1 MGRTN
6 SRKAARYA
14 RITQDFFDQIPETST
29 EDSAKP
35 SASTQASTTSSQSEG
50 EKALDDSVNTV
61 SVIKPG
67 LLCETFQALDLKDDY
82 RQVACLLGERIYRTF
97 ERNQEAARDLLRHLF
112 TTAYLTVDES
122 TGKREWRIDLD
133 IKREIIKAIRASK
146 FIGLFTSP
154 VQPKYIDLP
163 PDEIE
168 FVIKAK
174 YPLKEFDV
182 TGIIVDY
189 FLEWS
194 VECANFLRLH
204 PDLKN
209 LDISLVQYAER
220 HASFVCI
227 GIIEI
232 AAAIRTEKS
241 IDLDPRPIEYFM
253 AARFDKM
260 AGEQNLFIQEK
271 QQKPAGKNKGE
282 GKVKA
287 AEGTVEV
294 VKDKQDVNKRV
305 TKMEHAAEGVQ
316 GKEDINKDNAA
327 TADAASEFVPVVMES
342 SDEAAKDKNVNKD
355 TITTAASTSATCSN
369 IAITSDDPVAAVT
382 AGTRGLSIND
392 PGAGHDDPW
401 GLRTRRS
408 RRPAASVVH
417 TDIHT
422 DADGLTSTG
431 DPFPNQDP
439 RARRR
444 ERLRTR
450 AHTANAG
457 APTSPMTAADA
468 SGTAT
473 PAGPRA
479 GRRYASASTAGPNNA
494 SDLPRDTPAQRRAKN
509 QLYKELEDLVNTN
522 FPSAQARRTAF
533 AQARQRLLRSETV
546 AAARGE
552 QPLRATATRATQEA
566 LTIGLDDALN
576 AVRQQRVA
584 EAARMRATGEG
595 TEANARAR
603 EQGFG
608 FDIGGMSGW
617 TGELEAMQIQAL
629 QRKKDEDAKKADK
642 DEKKDGDDNKEK

>member
-6 SRKAARYA
+6 SRKAARHA
-14 RITQDFFDQIPETST
+14 RITQDFFDQVPETST
-29 EDSAKP
+29 GDSAKP
-35 SASTQASTTSSQSEG
+35 LASTSPSTTSSQGEG
-50 EKALDDSVNTV
+50 EKAVDDSVNTAR
-61 SVIKPG
+61 VIKPG

-122 TGKREWRIDLD
+122 TGKRVWRIDLD

-154 VQPKYIDLP
+154 IQPKYIDLP

-174 YPLKEFDV
+174 HPLKEFDV
-182 TGIIVDY
+182 IGIIVDY

-271 QQKPAGKNKGE
+271 QQKPAAKNKGE
-282 GKVKA
+282 DKVE
-287 AEGTVEV
+287 AELVE
-294 VKDKQDVNKRV
+294 DKQDVNKHI
-305 TKMEHAAEGVQ
+305 TKIEHAAEGA
-316 GKEDINKDNAA
+316 KEEDINKDNAA
-327 TADAASEFVPVVMES
+327 TTGTAAESTPTTMES
-342 SDEAAKDKNVNKD
+342 SDEAAKDNHVNKD
-355 TITTAASTSATCSN
+355 TITTAASASATCSN
-369 IAITSDDPVAAVT
+369 IAITSDDPVSAVT
-382 AGTRGLSIND
+382 AGTRGLSIKD

-417 TDIHT
+417 NDIYTDT
-422 DADGLTSTG
+422 DGITSAG

-439 RARRR
+439 RTRRC
-444 ERLRTR
+444 ERLRAR
-450 AHTANAG
+450 ARIANAG
-457 APTSPMTAADA
+457 ATTSPMTAADA

-479 GRRYASASTAGPNNA
+479 GRRCASASTAGPNNA
-494 SDLPRDTPAQRRAKN
+494 SALPRDTPPQHRAKD

-522 FPSAQARRTAF
+522 FPSAQARRAAF

-546 AAARGE
+546 AVARGE

-566 LTIGLDDALN
+566 LTLGIDDALN
-576 AVRQQRVA
+576 AVRQRRAA

-629 QRKKDEDAKKADK
+629 QRKKDQVAKKQAGK
-642 DEKKDGDDNKEK
+642 DAEKDGDDNKEK